1 MVDSVG
7 RELSRARNRLGL
19 SLKDAEAT
27 TRIRSK
33 NLQAIENGD
42 YELIPEPA
50 YLRGYVIAY
59 ARYLDLEPE
68 PLLEALDREL
78 GAISEPPR
86 IRPRESLPLRGS
98 HSAPSLKKGILTL
111 AALLVLATLVFGIIR
126 LTSAR
131 EPLTPI
137 PPLDEPTE
145 SVGPARDAS
154 PSASTVATPQTQT
167 ITDPQSLEDDFT
179 LRISVNAESSS
190 WVRVLVDGRVAYEGV
205 LIGGQFREWLV
216 TDSATIRVGRPS
228 AVEITKNGQPVT
240 VPPGMEVPELT
251 LEP

>member
-1 MVDSVG
+1 MADSVG
-7 RELSRARNRLGL
+7 RQLCRARNGLGL
-19 SLKDAEAT
+19 SLKDAESI

-33 NLQAIENGD
+33 NLQAIEDGN
-42 YELIPEPA
+42 YELIPEPV

-78 GAISEPPR
+78 GTIDEPPR

-98 HSAPSLKKGILTL
+98 HAAPSLKKGIATL
-111 AALLVLATLVFGIIR
+111 MALAVIAALVFGIIR
-126 LTSAR
+126 LTAVR

-137 PPLDEPTE
+137 PPLDESTE
-145 SVGPARDAS
+145 SVQPTRDAT
-154 PSASTVATPQTQT
+154 PSASVVATPQTQT
-167 ITDPQSLEDDFT
+167 ITDPQSLVDDFT
-179 LRISVNAESSS
+179 LRIHVKAESSS
-190 WVRVLVDGRVAYEGV
+190 WVRVLVDGRVAFEGV
-205 LIGGQFREWLV
+205 LIGGQYREWLV

-228 AVEITKNGQPVT
+228 AVEITKNGQTVT